1 MSLKYLILGF
11 VVKIIT
17 GFDDTITH
25 IPVIASVTRTRLGKI
40 AFSIGTLLAIISA
53 IIAAGFF
60 ATIIRAF
67 AYYKYISAALLFILA
82 AAIHFDILVHK
93 ERSKAEKFVLGC
105 KKFHVRCAKLIAVGF
120 VASIAT
126 VLDDIIAY
134 SALFLDTFIRPY
146 AMIGILSATILEIIV
161 VIYFSEKIAK
171 IKYKDEIASI
181 GLVLLGILMLLG
193 II

>member
-11 VVKIIT
+11 FVKIIT

-25 IPVIASVTRTRLGKI
+25 IPVLASVTRTRIGKI
-40 AFSIGTLLAIISA
+40 AFSIGILLAIIMA
-53 IIAAGFF
+53 IIVSAFF
-60 ATIIRAF
+60 AAFIRSF
-67 AYYKYISAALLFILA
+67 VYYRYISAALLFILA

-93 ERSKAEKFVLGC
+93 ERTKAENFVVGC
-105 KKFHVRCAKLIAVGF
+105 KKFHIRCIKLIGIGF
-120 VASIAT
+120 IASIAT

-134 SALFLDTFIRPY
+134 SPLFLDTLIRPY
-146 AMIGILSATILEIIV
+146 AIIGILAATILEIMA
-161 VIYFSEKIAK
+161 VIYFAEKISK

-181 GLVLLGILMLLG
+181 GIITLGILILIG

>member
-1 MSLKYLILGF
+1 MLGF
-11 VVKIIT
+11 FVKIIT

-40 AFSIGTLLAIISA
+40 AFSVGTLLAIILA
-53 IIAAGFF
+53 I
-60 ATIIRAF
+60 
-67 AYYKYISAALLFILA
+67 ILA
-82 AAIHFDILVHK
+82 AFFAIVIKNFPYYRYVSVVLLFMLAVAIHFDIFVHK
-93 ERSKAEKFVLGC
+93 ERSRAEKFVLGC
-105 KKFHVRCAKLIAVGF
+105 KKFHVRCAKLIVVGF

-134 SALFLDTFIRPY
+134 SALFLDTFIISFVI
-146 AMIGILSATILEIIV
+146 IGILAATVLEIIV

-181 GLVLLGILMLLG
+181 GLVALGILILLG